1 MLGSEVY
8 DGKLKVGRHG
18 QSLWAWDGGEEKS
31 GNAGLSASYLIKVL
45 RFGSNFVE
53 MFGIA

>member
-45 RFGSNFVE
+45 RFGSNSVE